1 MRRPAHG
8 RTILALAALLA
19 LAGCAS
25 SPDTP
30 YARELHKASRL
41 NAQLGAN
48 YLQRGNLQQA
58 KEKIDKA
65 LDQDPDNPEAH
76 AAAALLNMRLNE
88 PATARRH
95 FETALELDPSRP
107 QVQNN
112 FGTFLCEHGENA
124 RGMRYFLKA
133 AENPLYDTPAY
144 AYANAGRCA
153 REAGRIDDARQHLR
167 SALDVDPRMASAL
180 YALAELEMDEGRVT
194 HAGRYIERY
203 HGVANAG
210 PESLWL
216 AIRIQR
222 ALGNAEAARKHGM
235 RLLRDFPD
243 TVQADRFLETR

>member
-1 MRRPAHG
+1 M
-8 RTILALAALLA
+8 ILALAALLA
-19 LAGCAS
+19 LAGCAA
-25 SPDTP
+25 PLDTP
-30 YARELHKASRL
+30 YSRELQKASRL
-41 NAQLGAN
+41 NAELGAN
-48 YLQRGNLQQA
+48 YLQQGNLKQA

-88 PATARRH
+88 PATARAH
-95 FETALELDPSRP
+95 FETALDLDPTRP

-112 FGTFLCEHGENA
+112 FGTFLCEHGDHA
-124 RGMRYFLKA
+124 RGMEYFLKA

-144 AYANAGRCA
+144 AYANAGLCA
-153 REAGRIDDARQHLR
+153 REAGRIDDARQNLR
-167 SALDVDPRMASAL
+167 NALEADPRMASAL
-180 YALAELEMDEGRVT
+180 YTLADLELEQGRAT

-216 AIRIQR
+216 ALRIQR
-222 ALGNAEAARKHGM
+222 ALGNAEAAREHGI

-243 TVQADRFLETR
+243 SDEADRFLETR